1 MRKIVLFLLVFFS
14 YSVNAQ
20 MTPSFLGV
28 YDKKSNNASDS
39 WDTSNKGS
47 YISLSNNNLSAT
59 STYSTPNHSWNSV
72 YGTEAV
78 SSGIKT
84 WELTVDTYY
93 NSGGNFWELIIG
105 VAYDRSKGNTWFP
118 NGCVGWCYI
127 SEIGKKNNSSGSC
140 GQQTD
145 YGATYGQ
152 GDVIKVSLNMSNG
165 ELRFYKNG
173 TDQGVAYTVDTS
185 KTWYLACS
193 IGNNGTSVSITG

>member
-1 MRKIVLFLLVFFS
+1 MKKNILFLLVFLS

-20 MTPSFLGV
+20 MVPSFLGV
-28 YDKKSNNASDS
+28 YDKKSSVSDS

-47 YISLSNNNLSAT
+47 YISISNNTVT
-59 STYSTPNHSWNSV
+59 STNSTPNHSWNSV

-78 SSGIKT
+78 SSGTKT

-93 NSGGNFWELIIG
+93 NSSGNFWELIIG
-105 VAYDRSKGNTWFP
+105 VADDRSNGSTYFP
-118 NGCVGWCYI
+118 ANCKGWCYI
-127 SEIGKKNNSSGSC
+127 SEIGKKNNNTGVCGS
-140 GQQTD
+140 QTD